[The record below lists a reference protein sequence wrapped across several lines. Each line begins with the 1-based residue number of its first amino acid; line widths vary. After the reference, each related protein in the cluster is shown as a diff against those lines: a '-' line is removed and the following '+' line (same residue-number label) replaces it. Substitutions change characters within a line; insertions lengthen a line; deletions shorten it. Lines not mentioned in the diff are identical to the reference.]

1 MINLSVRV
9 FWNRIKKVLSDELRA
24 NTSPLRAS
32 LSIGMGVLVGLS
44 PLYGVHT
51 LIVLALAFMF
61 RLNRPLALLASGI
74 TLLPFVPIW
83 IAGGIFIGKLVAP
96 VETTSRII
104 DYMNNLMTFDRFWKM
119 VSGVARFCKRF
130 IPSDVFKSVDE
141 EASHGVVDG
150 FVQWLIGCSVFAV
163 VGSIIAF
170 ILCYYILTRRVR
182 ARRKVTNIGTT
193 NS

>member
-104 DYMNNLMTFDRFWKM
+104 DHLNDLMTFDQFWKM

-163 VGSIIAF
+163 IGSIIAF
-170 ILCYYILTRRVR
+170 VLCYYILTRRVR

-193 NS
+193 NL